1 MESERQSRGIAGVS
15 RAFLIIVALIGFDP
29 DNATRAADV
38 SKSDTATEDRVQA
51 LIPAIEAYI
60 ASGMRGFDVPGL
72 ALGIVAGDK
81 LIYAKGFGVRSKS
94 GGMPVDTRTIF
105 QIGSNA
111 KAFLAATEAIMVD
124 RGKLRWDDRVVD
136 LDPEFQLKDPWVT
149 REFRVFDLLA
159 QRSGLPPFV
168 NDMLA
173 MTDFDEAA
181 LIRSLR
187 DVEPVSSFRTTFA
200 YTNITHLLASRIV
213 AKAANAADWNT
224 VLRQELL
231 DPLNMKDSSYTA
243 EAIEA
248 SDNHANGHRW
258 SPEGATETPFTP
270 IFPYH
275 LAGAGDIN
283 SNVEDMSR
291 WVRLQLGGGSFEG
304 RSIVSPDNL
313 AFTRT
318 PKVGLNDKMSYALG
332 WYIYATPNGDI
343 VWHDGDALSFGSFV
357 GLAPDRN
364 VGVVILSNETN
375 VGFPAALGQWVL
387 ERIFGNPQRDHVADR
402 LKEAKASFEAAA
414 KVFAKPANPRPFP
427 PLAPL
432 AGNFVNPSF
441 GAAKVSQDGDAL
453 VIQLAA
459 TGAMFRL
466 EPWDGDVFI
475 ARLMPTGRFGPIVD
489 LGYMT
494 RGFAQFQMDKD
505 GKLALLRL
513 SCEYGQAYEFRRE

>member
-136 LDPEFQLKDPWVT
+136 LDPEFQLKDPWVK

-181 LIRSLR
+181 LILLVARCR
-187 DVEPVSSFRTTFA
+187 TGVEFP
-200 YTNITHLLASRIV
+200 NDLCLH
-213 AKAANAADWNT
+213 
-224 VLRQELL
+224 Q
-231 DPLNMKDSSYTA
+231 
-243 EAIEA
+243 
-248 SDNHANGHRW
+248 HH
-258 SPEGATETPFTP
+258 TPFGQP
-270 IFPYH
+270 DRREGRERGGLEYSAS
-275 LAGAGDIN
+275 AGA
-283 SNVEDMSR
+283 
-291 WVRLQLGGGSFEG
+291 
-304 RSIVSPDNL
+304 
-313 AFTRT
+313 A
-318 PKVGLNDKMSYALG
+318 
-332 WYIYATPNGDI
+332 
-343 VWHDGDALSFGSFV
+343 
-357 GLAPDRN
+357 
-364 VGVVILSNETN
+364 
-375 VGFPAALGQWVL
+375 
-387 ERIFGNPQRDHVADR
+387 
-402 LKEAKASFEAAA
+402 
-414 KVFAKPANPRPFP
+414 
-427 PLAPL
+427 
-432 AGNFVNPSF
+432 
-441 GAAKVSQDGDAL
+441 
-453 VIQLAA
+453 
-459 TGAMFRL
+459 
-466 EPWDGDVFI
+466 
-475 ARLMPTGRFGPIVD
+475 
-489 LGYMT
+489 
-494 RGFAQFQMDKD
+494 
-505 GKLALLRL
+505 
-513 SCEYGQAYEFRRE
+513 

>member
-124 RGKLRWDDRVVD
+124 RGKLRWHDRVVD

-213 AKAANAADWNT
+213 AKAATAADWNT

-243 EAIEA
+243 EALRQSCERSPLVARRRDRDAIHPDFPLSLCWSRRHQLKRRGYVA
-248 SDNHANGHRW
+248 LGSPAARRRQLRGALHR
-258 SPEGATETPFTP
+258 
-270 IFPYH
+270 
-275 LAGAGDIN
+275 LAG
-283 SNVEDMSR
+283 
-291 WVRLQLGGGSFEG
+291 
-304 RSIVSPDNL
+304 
-313 AFTRT
+313 
-318 PKVGLNDKMSYALG
+318 
-332 WYIYATPNGDI
+332 
-343 VWHDGDALSFGSFV
+343 
-357 GLAPDRN
+357 
-364 VGVVILSNETN
+364 
-375 VGFPAALGQWVL
+375 
-387 ERIFGNPQRDHVADR
+387 
-402 LKEAKASFEAAA
+402 
-414 KVFAKPANPRPFP
+414 
-427 PLAPL
+427 
-432 AGNFVNPSF
+432 
-441 GAAKVSQDGDAL
+441 
-453 VIQLAA
+453 
-459 TGAMFRL
+459 
-466 EPWDGDVFI
+466 
-475 ARLMPTGRFGPIVD
+475 
-489 LGYMT
+489 
-494 RGFAQFQMDKD
+494 
-505 GKLALLRL
+505 
-513 SCEYGQAYEFRRE
+513 